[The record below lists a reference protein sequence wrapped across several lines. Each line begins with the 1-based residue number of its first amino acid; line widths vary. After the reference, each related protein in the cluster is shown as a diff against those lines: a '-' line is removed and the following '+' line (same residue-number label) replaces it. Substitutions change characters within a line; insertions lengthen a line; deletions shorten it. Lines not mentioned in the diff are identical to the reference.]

1 MVKTFQFWKKGVI
14 TISGEYRREFSVN
27 GFVGLVLN
35 LA

>member
-14 TISGEYRREFSVN
+14 TISGEYRRRTGLSVRPY
-27 GFVGLVLN
+27 